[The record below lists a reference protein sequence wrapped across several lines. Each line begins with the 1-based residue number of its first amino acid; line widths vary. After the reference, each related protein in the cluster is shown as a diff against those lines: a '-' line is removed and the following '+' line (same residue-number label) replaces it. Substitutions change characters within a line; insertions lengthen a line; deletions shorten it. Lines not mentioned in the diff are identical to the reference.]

1 MRGRKAWGSAVAA
14 LLALGLG
21 GCASE
26 PLSGAFGPPSFEA
39 LQRICGAGADYGD
52 DTPAVYSAFDDAYV
66 AYRRGRLSKADY
78 CGFQASVAERHR
90 ALVAGGAGA
99 RADWTAFFNAA
110 RVKAIDWRA
119 AADPSLRGG

>member
-1 MRGRKAWGSAVAA
+1 MRGRKAWGGACAA

-21 GCASE
+21 GCAST
-26 PLSGAFGPPSFEA
+26 PLSGAFGPPPFEA
-39 LQRICGAGADYGD
+39 LQRICGAGVDYGD
-52 DTPAVYSAFDDAYV
+52 ETPAVYSAFDDAYV
-66 AYRRGRLSKADY
+66 AYRRARLSKADY
-78 CGFQASVAERHR
+78 CGFQASVAEHHR

-99 RADWTAFFNAA
+99 RADWAAFFNAA